1 MRPSVGPDWSTRP
14 PVLPKQELERL
25 RVSLQKQMAL
35 WEEEEKTRRDSVP
48 LTFDP
53 DDPSTAGRSA
63 PDEQMIKMS
72 EALDQDALKLK
83 SKTAKGNPLSSS
95 SNLNN
100 IFSTSSKA
108 LSDTWSS
115 VADYVPRLPF
125 YLSNA
130 AARVMTKSESS
141 DGSKKEKDEKGGAA
155 DVNIPKWRQK
165 KPVTK
170 ATVDART
177 RFCVESLYLSPADS
191 RDDTENLRKMEL
203 LCSHLHQYPWAKGVA
218 VRMNAIGELLWI
230 RSNTDNQSVHM
241 QVRRFVSYTNMSQF
255 FFYRSIFTQTREA
268 LDLLGFHDPLPNRGI
283 RILCL
288 DGGGMRGIVALEVL
302 RALEEKTGKRIYELF
317 DFICGVS
324 TGAIIAAFLSFHKQ
338 SVAEVETAY
347 KDLGTEI
354 FTQNLIKGR
363 RSPSYPSK
371 SMA

>member
-241 QVRRFVSYTNMSQF
+241 QVRQL
-255 FFYRSIFTQTREA
+255 RELHEYVA
-268 LDLLGFHDPLPNRGI
+268 
-283 RILCL
+283 IL
-288 DGGGMRGIVALEVL
+288 
-302 RALEEKTGKRIYELF
+302 
-317 DFICGVS
+317 
-324 TGAIIAAFLSFHKQ
+324 FLSVYFYADPRGFGSPGISRPAPEPRH
-338 SVAEVETAY
+338 SNPVP
-347 KDLGTEI
+347 
-354 FTQNLIKGR
+354 GR
-363 RSPSYPSK
+363 RRDARNRCFGSAPRSGREDGQEDLRIV
-371 SMA
+371 